1 MRSPKFSLERL
12 SLGSPLVVGSL
23 LVVALLLG
31 ISATRIV
38 FRAWSIYRERDAMD
52 ERIRG
57 LEAEKQRL
65 EEALLGAASPE
76 TVERLSKERLNL
88 KRPGE
93 EVVVVTPESAL
104 PPAGERSRL
113 ARFIPSWLREFFGF
127 LSR

>member
-93 EVVVVTPESAL
+93 EVVVVTPESTL
-104 PPAGERSRL
+104 PPVGERSRL

>member
-1 MRSPKFSLERL
+1 
-12 SLGSPLVVGSL
+12 
-23 LVVALLLG
+23 
-31 ISATRIV
+31 
-38 FRAWSIYRERDAMD
+38 MD

-93 EVVVVTPESAL
+93 EVVVVTPESTL
-104 PPAGERSRL
+104 PPVGERSRL